1 MDRHARIRARIAPV
15 RDRLL
20 AHPVHGSLGTLEDV
34 RAFMASH
41 VFAVW
46 DFMSLLKRLQRE
58 LTCVEVPWVPVGD
71 AEVRFLINEIVCGEE
86 SDVGPDGARTSHF
99 DLYLRA
105 MREAGA
111 DTAPVLAAARLARK
125 GAPDAGALTSVGAP
139 SAAAAFSASTFALA
153 ARGQVHEVAAAFTYG
168 REDLIPD
175 MFTGLVARLSREHPG
190 RLDTFRYYLERH
202 IEVDGGHHGALSL
215 RMVSLLC
222 GDDERKW
229 EEAATAAEASLRA
242 RIALWDGLA
251 LRAGA

>member
-1 MDRHARIRARIAPV
+1 M
-15 RDRLL
+15 
-20 AHPVHGSLGTLEDV
+20 
-34 RAFMASH
+34 
-41 VFAVW
+41 
-46 DFMSLLKRLQRE
+46 
-58 LTCVEVPWVPVGD
+58 
-71 AEVRFLINEIVCGEE
+71 
-86 SDVGPDGARTSHF
+86 
-99 DLYLRA
+99 
-105 MREAGA
+105 
-111 DTAPVLAAARLARK
+111 
-125 GAPDAGALTSVGAP
+125 
-139 SAAAAFSASTFALA
+139 
-153 ARGQVHEVAAAFTYG
+153 AAAFTYG

-229 EEAATAAEASLRA
+229 EEAATAAEESLRA

>member
-1 MDRHARIRARIAPV
+1 MDRIERIRGRLAPL

-20 AHPVHGSLGTLEDV
+20 RHPVHGSLGTLDDV
-34 RAFMASH
+34 RRFMSCH

-58 LTCVEVPWVPVGD
+58 LTCVEVPWLPVGD

-86 SDVGPDGARTSHF
+86 SDVDPRGGRIAHF

-105 MREAGA
+105 MTEAGA
-111 DTAPVLAAARLARK
+111 DTGPVRRALRLASAGVPDAAGLRAA
-125 GAPDAGALTSVGAP
+125 GAP
-139 SAAAAFSASTFALA
+139 AAAADFSAASFALA
-153 ARGQVHEVAAAFTYG
+153 ERGGVHEVAAAFTFG

-190 RLDTFRYYLERH
+190 RLDSFRYYLDRH

-215 RMVSLLC
+215 RMVALLC
-222 GDDERKW
+222 GEDDRRW
-229 EEAATAAEASLRA
+229 EEGAAAAEASLRA
-242 RIALWDGLA
+242 RLALWDGVA
-251 LRAGA
+251 LSAGA